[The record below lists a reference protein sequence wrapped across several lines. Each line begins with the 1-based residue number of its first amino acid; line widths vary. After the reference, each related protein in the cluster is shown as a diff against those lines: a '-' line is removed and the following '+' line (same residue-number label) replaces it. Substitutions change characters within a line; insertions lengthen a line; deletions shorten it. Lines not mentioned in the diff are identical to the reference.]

1 LEDYIFHEGLIPSG
15 YRPDFEQTLFNQ
27 PVHRTLQAPYGWY
40 SFYVLNKKKKKV
52 NAAIHF
58 YIDDGIAKSPLRNP
72 FGSFEYSESLRP
84 IVLFLFIEFVEA
96 QLIAKGVTRIV
107 IKTPPQA
114 YHREQAALLYT
125 FLLNNDYSVSHA
137 EVASGIEISG
147 NLQTMLHRSERRKL
161 EKAKA
166 ARLVF
171 REVPMRQLD
180 TIYTFIESCRLQK
193 DYKLSLS
200 LAELH
205 RTVKACKD
213 HYKLFAVFQKKQLAA
228 ASITIRVK
236 QNILYDFYHDHALEF
251 DQLSPVV
258 LLVEGIYKFCLTHKI
273 TFLDLGTSAVE
284 GTPNFPLLN
293 FKMKLG
299 AKPSTKL
306 TFEKVLS

>member
-15 YRPDFEQTLFNQ
+15 YRLEFEQAIFNQ
-27 PVHRTLQAPYGWY
+27 PVHLTLQAPEGWH

-52 NAAIHF
+52 SAAIHF
-58 YIDDGIAKSPLRNP
+58 YIDRGIAKSPLRNP
-72 FGSFEYSESLRP
+72 FGSFEYAESLRP

-96 QLIAKGVTRIV
+96 QLIAKGVARLI

-114 YHREQAALLYT
+114 YHHEQTALLYT
-125 FLLNNDYSVSHA
+125 FLLNNNYRVSNA
-137 EVASGIEISG
+137 EIASGIEVSG
-147 NLQTMLHRSERRKL
+147 NLQNKLHRSQKRKL
-161 EKAKA
+161 EKAKR

-171 REVPMRQLD
+171 KEVAIEQLD
-180 TIYTFIESCRLQK
+180 TIYTFIENCRHQK

-205 RTVKACKD
+205 RTVKVCKG
-213 HYKLFAVFQKKQLAA
+213 HYKLFAVYQKKQLAA

-258 LLVEGIYKFCLTHKI
+258 LLVEGIYKFCLKHKI